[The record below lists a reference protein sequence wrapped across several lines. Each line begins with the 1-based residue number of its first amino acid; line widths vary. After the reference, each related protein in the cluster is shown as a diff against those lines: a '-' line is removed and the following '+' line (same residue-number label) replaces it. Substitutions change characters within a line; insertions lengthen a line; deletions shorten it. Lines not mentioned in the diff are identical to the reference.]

1 MSHLEAVEEPGQGT
15 ELIASYSEGNHTQA
29 AFSPPSE
36 QDSPPYSG
44 PVLDLL
50 FQDVVFYLNPFLGR
64 TKSTQFKKILCEHGA
79 QETRSTFARETHE
92 DLNYNTRPTHI
103 ITEDLDF
110 PDHNHATAR
119 GIHVVTPAW
128 ITRSVNCNKQ
138 LNPKHFSADPS
149 MIFSG
154 VILTA
159 TGLPPY
165 DREIIGSAVE
175 DYGGAFT
182 NYLSAD
188 VTHMIAVAPE
198 GEKYEQAME
207 HPEWDIKIVLP
218 HWFQQSCNLKRRL
231 PETIYR
237 FPNPP
242 MLDQS
247 FVAPPEMV
255 SGKAPQLYS
264 NTIKAVTLFL
274 MSPSKF
280 HSKFLRRFRFH
291 LVDDLNILPERK
303 TYINQKII
311 DAGGTL
317 VNEYSSET
325 VDVVICRFRAG
336 NTYIQASRDGKI
348 VGSADWLFHILQT
361 GELSSPKASLL
372 HYPIPPEPIPG
383 MSSFIMTVTQYT
395 GNVREYLK
403 RMIIAVGATYKP
415 TLASQNAPEPTTHI
429 ICGNSSGEKYERGQ
443 EWNVK
448 VVNHLWLEDCFQV
461 WSLQSES
468 KPRYTQFPPFNQLPS
483 IFGANI
489 LQETVD
495 EWLKFY
501 EEDTS
506 SPIGVMEAGEQIPS
520 LLAEKTFWAENQD
533 STYSQRQIEG
543 GHASSYLPNDKN
555 VQSDSSTLSS
565 KPVFNKSTLKDRLI
579 ESEISTPTSSAPS
592 SPTTRQPYGDISE
605 ERDKNSSRVTPIEDS
620 SSGSV
625 RTISRKRG
633 AAVQANKALQKI
645 VPDMNE
651 FQEELKDAKKAMKR
665 KKKRASSQEPKDGE
679 DEDMNMDETSAP
691 LSATRNATAPSK
703 RSRISIGSVGE
714 RSTPGATDD
723 EEPHD
728 NETTMT
734 ESKSQPKKTK
744 RGTKAEKDGAT
755 GESTVPENV
764 ITSGKSRRVRY
775 ISTGVKEQSAAQVKA
790 LKALGI
796 LPATSAEKCTHLIA
810 TGISRTGKFLIALL
824 HGKIIVHEDWLQA
837 CVDANT
843 VLDENDFR
851 IKDTKTEQKLNMDLY
866 KSVERAREKRVFEN
880 CVFYISPSLNK
891 DMPGLKAVVE
901 AGGGKASPLLH
912 TGLGVLKDR
921 LVKVSNDKDSFSKDG
936 DHEKRLKTRRKVN
949 QGEGIIGRDDGED
962 NESVDKS
969 EDESIGPRDEIVAVV
984 SSEKDRDMWQSIVD
998 AGAHVYSHDLI
1009 SVSVL
1014 TQRLDLGD
1022 THALA

>member
-231 PETIYR
+231 PE
-237 FPNPP
+237 
-242 MLDQS
+242 
-247 FVAPPEMV
+247 
-255 SGKAPQLYS
+255 
-264 NTIKAVTLFL
+264 
-274 MSPSKF
+274 
-280 HSKFLRRFRFH
+280 
-291 LVDDLNILPERK
+291 
-303 TYINQKII
+303 KII